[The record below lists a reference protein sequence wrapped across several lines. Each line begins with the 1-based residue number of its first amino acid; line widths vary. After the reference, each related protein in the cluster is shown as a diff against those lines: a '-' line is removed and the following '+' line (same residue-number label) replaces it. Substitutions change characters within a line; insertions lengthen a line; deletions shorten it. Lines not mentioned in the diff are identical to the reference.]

1 MAIKQYLGSNNQV
14 LVSQLANVLS
24 LEKSIFA
31 PTFICI
37 GHTST
42 KDWLIEELI
51 KKLDVVGN
59 CVFQKQH
66 ELIHMIHATLIENNS
81 KKELYQSD
89 HLQWFV
95 YSILRTEAFQ
105 SAFPEIST
113 YYGDDSLMQYTL
125 AEKVTQLF
133 LSYQE
138 SAIEL
143 LTSFDT
149 ETNGSL
155 HFKWQQYIWKELQI
169 LTENKFASLPVV
181 YREINES
188 LKIKERQE
196 YLVAKIPNIH
206 VYGDLEFTPEFI
218 KFLSEIATVTNVTI
232 YRIDRST
239 NLNTSRFVKNNS
251 SFIFKI
257 NHLFNGINA
266 ELIENNLPHSSK
278 NLLKHVQAEIETG
291 VQNSE
296 YEYNPN
302 EDDSIR
308 IANCFTEYR
317 EVEALW
323 NYLIHQFNTVENLAL
338 RDICVIVPSLE
349 KYAPAIKAVFKNELV
364 SLDYTFYDTNS
375 NIQDSPYKALLALYD
390 FESDEFTSKQVLSLL
405 EFKYIR
411 EKFGFSEDLSI
422 VKKAINDASIYH
434 GFEGQKEL
442 ETHYVSWK
450 NGLKRLIIGACI
462 EKTESLISGIG
473 EDFYPVSEYEDQS
486 RVELIRLNHFV
497 DTLHRFSNERSK
509 TRNLADWQVF
519 IQKSI
524 EEFINVTEYEP
535 IVFDKKLEQLA
546 KSSNVIPSELVDFKV
561 ILYNLHQLF
570 ENQELSERIGFGGI
584 RFVSPN
590 PRMVTSFKI
599 NCFLGLN
606 GSDFPR
612 SFKKLSFDLR
622 KKEQVTTSNELDK
635 HLFLSLIQGAKE
647 KLYLSY
653 IGQNV
658 KDNSVIPASTLVE
671 DLLDVTK
678 KWGAHDKN
686 MVIKHPLHAFSN
698 KYNSEKFPELI
709 RYDIVSNTTSELIT
723 EIKDSPKEL
732 LKRDVMGRIIIPLH
746 ELIRCIE
753 DPVKHYYTK
762 VLGIYYTDRSIDLS
776 ENELFDLDNLEQ
788 WNIKNSMLQ
797 GELAQGFNEKEM
809 FQRLKMN
816 GHFPLKNIGESVKKS
831 SSFEAQKV
839 IEEIHSKLKLA
850 KREALKIYYTLNDKY
865 VIEGNIDTLFDDTFL
880 FATVSSDKWKYQLR
894 AAIQLF
900 TVIISSD
907 NRITKGYYFSKNK
920 TKGLKCTSEDATKYL
935 VQLCAKYEEATTEL
949 NHFFI
954 DFGGKLTTVFEKE
967 NTPEQFVAS
976 LKDIINDEH
985 LYVNPSEYFM
995 RELNNGSI
1003 TNQQTMD
1010 CFKSYYQ
1017 LINEIFTTIF
1027 IEL

>member
-1 MAIKQYLGSNNQV
+1 MAIKQYLGSNNHA

-24 LEKSIFA
+24 LEKSLFA

-42 KDWLIEELI
+42 KDWLVEELVH
-51 KKLDVVGN
+51 KLDVVGN

-66 ELIHMIHATLIENNS
+66 ELIHMIHATLIENNT

-89 HLQWFV
+89 HLQWFI
-95 YSILRTEAFQ
+95 YSILRTEAFRT
-105 SAFPEIST
+105 AFPEIST

-133 LSYQE
+133 ASYQE
-138 SAIEL
+138 SAIDL
-143 LTSFDT
+143 LVSFDT

-181 YREINES
+181 YHEINES
-188 LKIKERQE
+188 LKNKERQDH
-196 YLVAKIPNIH
+196 LAAKIPNIH

-218 KFLSEIATVTNVTI
+218 QFLSAIATVTNVTI

-251 SFIFKI
+251 SFSDKI
-257 NHLFNGINA
+257 NRLFDGINA
-266 ELIENNLPHSSK
+266 ELIENKISHSNS
-278 NLLKHVQAEIETG
+278 NLLKHVQAEIELG
-291 VQNSE
+291 VQNTD
-296 YEYNPN
+296 YIYNQK

-338 RDICVIVPSLE
+338 RDIRVIFPSLE
-349 KYAPAIKAVFKNELV
+349 KYAPAIKAVFKNDLV

-375 NIQDSPYKALLALYD
+375 NIQDSPYKALLALYGFD
-390 FESDEFTSKQVLSLL
+390 SEEFTSKQVLSLL

-422 VKKAINDASIYH
+422 VKKAINVASIYH
-434 GFEGQKEL
+434 GFEGQKEF

-462 EKTESLISGIG
+462 EKTESVISGIG
-473 EDFYPVSEYEDQS
+473 EDFYPISEYEDQS
-486 RVELIRLNHFV
+486 MVELIRLNHFV
-497 DTLHRFSNERSK
+497 DTLHCFSNERIQ

-535 IVFDKKLEQLA
+535 ANFDKKLEQLA
-546 KSSNVIPSELVDFKV
+546 KSNEAIPSELLDFNV
-561 ILYNLHQLF
+561 ILYYLRQLF
-570 ENQELSERIGFGGI
+570 DNQELSERIGFGGI

-622 KKEQVTTSNELDK
+622 KKEQITTSNELDK

-647 KLYLSY
+647 KLYISY
-653 IGQNV
+653 IGQSA

-671 DLLDVTK
+671 DLLDVSK
-678 KWGAHDKN
+678 KWGANEKN
-686 MVIKHPLHAFSN
+686 MVVKHPLHAFSN
-698 KYNSEKFPELI
+698 KYNSERFPELI
-709 RYDIVSNTTSELIT
+709 RYDNVSSTTSELISET
-723 EIKDSPKEL
+723 KETKKEL
-732 LKRDVMGRIIIPLH
+732 FKRDITGRIIIPLH

-762 VLGIYYTDRSIDLS
+762 VLGIYYSDRSIDLS
-776 ENELFDLDNLEQ
+776 ENELFELDHLEQ
-788 WNIKNSMLQ
+788 WNIKNTILQ
-797 GELAQGFNEKEM
+797 GELAQDFDEQEM
-809 FQRLKMN
+809 YQRLKMN
-816 GHFPLKNIGESVKKS
+816 GHFPLKNLGESVKKS
-831 SSFEAQKV
+831 SSDEARKV
-839 IEEIHSKLKLA
+839 IEEIHSKLKLV
-850 KREALKIYYTLNDKY
+850 KKESLNIYFALNDKY
-865 VIEGNIDTLFDDTFL
+865 VLEGNIDTVFDDTFL
-880 FATVSSDKWKYQLR
+880 FATVSNDKWKYQLR
-894 AAIQLF
+894 AVIQFL
-900 TVIISSD
+900 TVIISND

-920 TKGLKCTSEDATKYL
+920 MKGLKCTSEDATKYL
-935 VQLCAKYEEATTEL
+935 VQLCTKYEEATTEL

-954 DFGGKLTTVFEKE
+954 DFGGKLTTVLEKE
-967 NTPEQFVAS
+967 RTPVQFVE
-976 LKDIINDEH
+976 LLQGVINDDRA
-985 LYVNPSEYFM
+985 YVNPPEYFM
-995 RELNNGSI
+995 REFNNGSI
-1003 TNQQTMD
+1003 TNQKAMD

-1017 LINEIFTTIF
+1017 FINEIFTSIF
-1027 IEL
+1027 TEL